1 VVIGLFTDASFNT
14 EDERKVLFSMLSKL
28 HLTVASPDAG
38 LLRTVLELVAEA
50 IESKVASDATSR
62 NALTKTQTTLLKVM
76 HDIATAERGG
86 GEEQTIV
93 EDDTVMHHEG
103 DADETVQSVTGAEE
117 TQEEGASDVEVEDDP
132 SAQLRREL
140 ESTRIEDTQ
149 VESTRMDIDEEMED
163 YDFSGM
169 ADDKDVQ
176 ALVESMLSDDED
188 LIE

>member
-1 VVIGLFTDASFNT
+1 
-14 EDERKVLFSMLSKL
+14 MLGKL
-28 HLTVASPDAG
+28 HLSVSSPDPA

-62 NALTKTQTTLLKVM
+62 NALAKIQTTLLKLM

-86 GEEQTIV
+86 HAEETIL
-93 EDDTVMHHEG
+93 EDATVVQRT
-103 DADETVQSVTGAEE
+103 DVDETAQSVTGAEAK
-117 TQEEGASDVEVEDDP
+117 EEEEEEEAENDP
-132 SAQLRREL
+132 VNAQLRREL
-140 ESTRIEDTQ
+140 ESTRIEDPDA
-149 VESTRMDIDEEMED
+149 EGTRMDIDEEMED

-176 ALVESMLSDDED
+176 ALMDSMADEDED

>member
-1 VVIGLFTDASFNT
+1 
-14 EDERKVLFSMLSKL
+14 MLSKL
-28 HLTVASPDAG
+28 HLTVSSPDPG

-62 NALTKTQTTLLKVM
+62 NALGKMQTTLLKLM

-86 GEEQTIV
+86 GGEETV
-93 EDDTVMHHEG
+93 FEDATAVQRTDV
-103 DADETVQSVTGAEE
+103 DETAQSVTGADAREE
-117 TQEEGASDVEVEDDP
+117 EEEATEVEAEDDP
-132 SAQLRREL
+132 VNAQLRREL
-140 ESTRIEDTQ
+140 ESTRIEDPDA
-149 VESTRMDIDEEMED
+149 EGTRMDMDEEMED

-176 ALVESMLSDDED
+176 ALMDSMVDDDDD

>member
-1 VVIGLFTDASFNT
+1 M
-14 EDERKVLFSMLSKL
+14 LFSMLSKL
-28 HLTVASPDAG
+28 HLSVSSPDPG

-62 NALTKTQTTLLKVM
+62 NALAKMQTTLLKLM

-86 GEEQTIV
+86 HGGEETVI
-93 EDDTVMHHEG
+93 EDATVVQRT
-103 DADETVQSVTGAEE
+103 DFDETAQSVTGAEVR
-117 TQEEGASDVEVEDDP
+117 EEEEEEATEVEADAENDP
-132 SAQLRREL
+132 VNAQLRREL
-140 ESTRIEDTQ
+140 ESTRIEDPDA
-149 VESTRMDIDEEMED
+149 EGTRMDIDEEMED

-176 ALVESMLSDDED
+176 ALMDSMADDDDD

>member
-1 VVIGLFTDASFNT
+1 
-14 EDERKVLFSMLSKL
+14 MLSKL
-28 HLTVASPDAG
+28 HLSVSSPDPG

-62 NALTKTQTTLLKVM
+62 NALTKMQTTLLKLM

-86 GEEQTIV
+86 HGGEETVI
-93 EDDTVMHHEG
+93 EDATVVQRT
-103 DADETVQSVTGAEE
+103 DVDITAQSVTGAEAR
-117 TQEEGASDVEVEDDP
+117 EEEEEEATEVEVDAESDP
-132 SAQLRREL
+132 VNAQLRREL
-140 ESTRIEDTQ
+140 ESTRIEDPDA
-149 VESTRMDIDEEMED
+149 EGTRMDIDEEMED

-176 ALVESMLSDDED
+176 ALMDSMADDDDD

>member
-1 VVIGLFTDASFNT
+1 
-14 EDERKVLFSMLSKL
+14 MLSKL
-28 HLTVASPDAG
+28 HLSVSSPDPG

-62 NALTKTQTTLLKVM
+62 NALTKMQTTLLKLM

-86 GEEQTIV
+86 HGGEETVI
-93 EDDTVMHHEG
+93 EDATVVQRT
-103 DADETVQSVTGAEE
+103 DVDITAQSVTGAEAR
-117 TQEEGASDVEVEDDP
+117 EEEEEEATEVEIDAESDP
-132 SAQLRREL
+132 VNAQLRREL
-140 ESTRIEDTQ
+140 ESTRIEDPDA
-149 VESTRMDIDEEMED
+149 EGTRMDIDEEMED

-176 ALVESMLSDDED
+176 ALMDSMADDDDD

>member
-1 VVIGLFTDASFNT
+1 
-14 EDERKVLFSMLSKL
+14 MLSKL
-28 HLTVASPDAG
+28 HLTVSSPDPG

-62 NALTKTQTTLLKVM
+62 NALAKMQTTLLKLM

-86 GEEQTIV
+86 GGEETVV
-93 EDDTVMHHEG
+93 EDATAVQRTDV
-103 DADETVQSVTGAEE
+103 DETAQSVTGADAREE
-117 TQEEGASDVEVEDDP
+117 EEEATEVEAEDDP
-132 SAQLRREL
+132 VNAQLRREL
-140 ESTRIEDTQ
+140 ESTRIEDPDA
-149 VESTRMDIDEEMED
+149 EGTRMDMDEEMED

-176 ALVESMLSDDED
+176 ALMDSMVDDDDD

>member
-1 VVIGLFTDASFNT
+1 
-14 EDERKVLFSMLSKL
+14 MLSKL
-28 HLTVASPDAG
+28 HLSVSSPDPG

-62 NALTKTQTTLLKVM
+62 NALAKMQTTLLKLM

-86 GEEQTIV
+86 HGGEETVI
-93 EDDTVMHHEG
+93 EDATVVQRT
-103 DADETVQSVTGAEE
+103 DVDETAQSVTGADAREE
-117 TQEEGASDVEVEDDP
+117 EEEEATEVEVDAESDP
-132 SAQLRREL
+132 VNAQLRREL
-140 ESTRIEDTQ
+140 ESTRIEDPDA
-149 VESTRMDIDEEMED
+149 EGTRMDIDEEMED

-176 ALVESMLSDDED
+176 ALMDSMADDDED

>member
-1 VVIGLFTDASFNT
+1 
-14 EDERKVLFSMLSKL
+14 MLSKL
-28 HLTVASPDAG
+28 HLTVSSPDPG

-62 NALTKTQTTLLKVM
+62 NALAKMQTTLLKLM

-86 GEEQTIV
+86 GGEETVV
-93 EDDTVMHHEG
+93 EDTSPVQSTG
-103 DADETVQSVTGAEE
+103 IDETAQSVTGADAREE
-117 TQEEGASDVEVEDDP
+117 EEEEATEVEAEDDP
-132 SAQLRREL
+132 VNAQLRREL
-140 ESTRIEDTQ
+140 ESTRIEDPDA
-149 VESTRMDIDEEMED
+149 EGTRMDIDEEMED

-176 ALVESMLSDDED
+176 ALMDSMVDDDDD

>member
-1 VVIGLFTDASFNT
+1 
-14 EDERKVLFSMLSKL
+14 MLSKL
-28 HLTVASPDAG
+28 HLAVSSPDPG

-62 NALTKTQTTLLKVM
+62 NALTKIQTTLLKLM

-86 GEEQTIV
+86 HGGEETV
-93 EDDTVMHHEG
+93 LEDATVVQRT
-103 DADETVQSVTGAEE
+103 DVDETAQSVTGAAEE
-117 TQEEGASDVEVEDDP
+117 EEATEVEVDAENDP
-132 SAQLRREL
+132 VNAQLRREL
-140 ESTRIEDTQ
+140 ESTRIEDPDL
-149 VESTRMDIDEEMED
+149 EGTRMDVDEEMED

-176 ALVESMLSDDED
+176 ALMDSMVDEDED

>member
-1 VVIGLFTDASFNT
+1 
-14 EDERKVLFSMLSKL
+14 MLSKL
-28 HLTVASPDAG
+28 HLTVSSPDPG

-62 NALTKTQTTLLKVM
+62 NALAKMQTTLLKLM

-86 GEEQTIV
+86 GGEETVV
-93 EDDTVMHHEG
+93 EDATAVQRTDV
-103 DADETVQSVTGAEE
+103 DETAQSVTGADAREE
-117 TQEEGASDVEVEDDP
+117 EEEEATEVEAEDDP
-132 SAQLRREL
+132 VNAQLRREL
-140 ESTRIEDTQ
+140 ESTRIEDPDA
-149 VESTRMDIDEEMED
+149 EGTRMDMDEEMED

-176 ALVESMLSDDED
+176 ALMDSMVDDDDD

>member
-1 VVIGLFTDASFNT
+1 M
-14 EDERKVLFSMLSKL
+14 FSMLSKL
-28 HLTVASPDAG
+28 HLAVSSPDPG

-62 NALTKTQTTLLKVM
+62 NALTKIQTTLLKLM

-86 GEEQTIV
+86 HGSEETV
-93 EDDTVMHHEG
+93 LEDATVVQRT
-103 DADETVQSVTGAEE
+103 DVDETAQSVTGAAEE
-117 TQEEGASDVEVEDDP
+117 EEEATEVEPEVEVDAENDP
-132 SAQLRREL
+132 VNAQLRREL
-140 ESTRIEDTQ
+140 ESTRIEDPDL
-149 VESTRMDIDEEMED
+149 EGTRMDVDEEMED

-176 ALVESMLSDDED
+176 ALMDSMVDEDED

>member
-1 VVIGLFTDASFNT
+1 
-14 EDERKVLFSMLSKL
+14 MLSKL
-28 HLTVASPDAG
+28 HLTVSSPDPG

-62 NALTKTQTTLLKVM
+62 NALAKMQTTLLKLM

-86 GEEQTIV
+86 DGEETVV
-93 EDDTVMHHEG
+93 EDATAVQITDV
-103 DADETVQSVTGAEE
+103 DETAQSVTGADAREE
-117 TQEEGASDVEVEDDP
+117 EEEATEVEAEDDP
-132 SAQLRREL
+132 VNAQLRREL
-140 ESTRIEDTQ
+140 ESTRIEDPDA
-149 VESTRMDIDEEMED
+149 EGTRMDIDEEMED

-176 ALVESMLSDDED
+176 ALMDSMVDDDDD

>member
-1 VVIGLFTDASFNT
+1 MS
-14 EDERKVLFSMLSKL
+14 SKL
-28 HLTVASPDAG
+28 HLSVSSPDPG

-62 NALTKTQTTLLKVM
+62 NALAKMQTTLLKLM

-86 GEEQTIV
+86 HGGEETVI
-93 EDDTVMHHEG
+93 EDATVVQRT
-103 DADETVQSVTGAEE
+103 DVDETAQSVTGAEAR
-117 TQEEGASDVEVEDDP
+117 EEEEEEATEVEVDAENDP
-132 SAQLRREL
+132 VNAQLRREL
-140 ESTRIEDTQ
+140 ESTRIEDPDA
-149 VESTRMDIDEEMED
+149 EGTRMDIDEEMED

-176 ALVESMLSDDED
+176 ALMDSMADDDDD

>member
-1 VVIGLFTDASFNT
+1 
-14 EDERKVLFSMLSKL
+14 MLGKL
-28 HLTVASPDAG
+28 HLAVSSPDPG

-62 NALTKTQTTLLKVM
+62 NALTKIQTTLLKLM

-86 GEEQTIV
+86 HGNEETV
-93 EDDTVMHHEG
+93 LEDATVVQRT
-103 DADETVQSVTGAEE
+103 DVDETAQSVTGAADAAEE
-117 TQEEGASDVEVEDDP
+117 EEEVADADDP
-132 SAQLRREL
+132 VNAQLRREL
-140 ESTRIEDTQ
+140 EHTSIEDPDA
-149 VESTRMDIDEEMED
+149 EGTRMDIDEEMED

-176 ALVESMLSDDED
+176 ALMDSMVDEDED

>member
-1 VVIGLFTDASFNT
+1 
-14 EDERKVLFSMLSKL
+14 MLSKL
-28 HLTVASPDAG
+28 HLTVPSPDPG

-62 NALTKTQTTLLKVM
+62 NALAKMQTTLLKLM

-86 GEEQTIV
+86 GGEETVV
-93 EDDTVMHHEG
+93 EDATAVQRTDVDGT
-103 DADETVQSVTGAEE
+103 AQSVTGADATEE
-117 TQEEGASDVEVEDDP
+117 EEEATEVEAEDDP
-132 SAQLRREL
+132 VNAQLRREL
-140 ESTRIEDTQ
+140 ESTRIEDPDA
-149 VESTRMDIDEEMED
+149 EGTRMDIDEEMED

-176 ALVESMLSDDED
+176 ALMDSMVDDDDD

>member
-1 VVIGLFTDASFNT
+1 
-14 EDERKVLFSMLSKL
+14 MLSKL
-28 HLTVASPDAG
+28 HLAVSSPDPG

-62 NALTKTQTTLLKVM
+62 NALAKIQTTLLKLM

-86 GEEQTIV
+86 HGGEETV
-93 EDDTVMHHEG
+93 LEDATVVQRT
-103 DADETVQSVTGAEE
+103 DVDETAQSVTGAAEDAEE
-117 TQEEGASDVEVEDDP
+117 EATEVEADAENDP
-132 SAQLRREL
+132 VNAQLRREL
-140 ESTRIEDTQ
+140 ESTRIEDPDL
-149 VESTRMDIDEEMED
+149 EGTRMDVDEEMED

-176 ALVESMLSDDED
+176 ALMDSMVDDEDED